1 MTRTAKA
8 KSTMTD
14 TVPEDAKTGIPEI
27 EIDGQTYKVEFNWP
41 SFAEARK
48 TLGEDPDMMNPEA
61 LSQYVAFALK
71 RHHPM
76 VTADQIMTASPPMI
90 PVAKAVRAAVTR
102 LFWGDAPPSATNT
115 PAG

>member
-1 MTRTAKA
+1 MTRTTKA
-8 KSTMTD
+8 KTTMTD

-102 LFWGDAPPSATNT
+102 LFWGDTPPATTNT
-115 PAG
+115 PG

>member
-1 MTRTAKA
+1 MTEATQEVTK
-8 KSTMTD
+8 
-14 TVPEDAKTGIPEI
+14 PGIPEI
-27 EIDGQTYKVEFNWP
+27 EIDGQIYKVEFNWP

-48 TLGEDPDMMNPEA
+48 TLGEDPDMMNPES

-102 LFWGDAPPSATNT
+102 LFWGDNPPAATNT
-115 PAG
+115 PG

>member
-8 KSTMTD
+8 KTNMTE
-14 TVPEDAKTGIPEI
+14 TAQEEVKTGIPEI
-27 EIDGQTYKVEFNWP
+27 EIDGQTYKVEFNWA

-61 LSQYVAFALK
+61 LSQYLAFGLK
-71 RHHPM
+71 RNHPM

-102 LFWGDAPPSATNT
+102 LFWGDNPPGATNT
-115 PAG
+115 PG

>member
-1 MTRTAKA
+1 MTRTKA
-8 KSTMTD
+8 KQAMTD
-14 TVPEDAKTGIPEI
+14 TVQEETKPGIPEI
-27 EIDGQTYKVEFNWP
+27 EIDGHSYKVEFNWP
-41 SFAEARK
+41 SFSEARK
-48 TLGEDPDMMNPEA
+48 ALGEDPDMMNPEA

-102 LFWGDAPPSATNT
+102 LFWGDNPPSTTTAS
-115 PAG
+115 AE